1 MEIET
6 NTNNSD
12 NNNDINEKMKQII
25 KTNFIFEKNSEKFL
39 KDNLS
44 PTALLKGNSLTL
56 NKTRNIINC
65 LNEYNM
71 SKYTENEYL
80 FQKSQEE
87 AKKKIKIINNNEN
100 IKAKEDI
107 LEIIYSSLSYDN
119 TNKYILLKS
128 LNKLSKLGFKDEF
141 IKLIKEYRMII
152 SKDDIK
158 EENIQYYEIKDLFIP
173 KDEDELKKYLI
184 EILIIL
190 VNLFDKNSRNI
201 EKIVIEFELKDGIL
215 YFKNNTL
222 NNNLEIN
229 NKDLF
234 NFSKIYRQFK
244 FIKKY
249 FFNQPIIY
257 ESNNILYYNK
267 IMNMIFDSFLNER
280 NNNNTF
286 SFNLVDNKLYNLIN
300 LKNFISD
307 ILIKQIKN
315 NDKFTKELDLSL
327 KFFLY
332 ATDSKFYG
340 VIENI
345 EKNFIIKLNANDSLN
360 EKNVTDY
367 FKNKKKIFDEC
378 IIEKDKFSIKKNE
391 QILTFEYNK
400 YNKFIL
406 DKIFNLVKFDLI
418 EQEKYKT
425 LYLENFQTENFFSKK
440 EIEYLKNL
448 LYHIINS
455 NFFQKLIQLFSDKD
469 LLPNDILRNKSIQDY
484 IINNIIF
491 LPYKEK
497 DIDTQSITFYHNAQI
512 LVSGYP
518 YGKNKYTNNNVYH
531 LLELSRKLLQLIH
544 EFIHSIKR
552 YLNICTNGIIS
563 SNTID
568 KTGNNEEEAGYL
580 FELYLFNWRNENYSK
595 FEKLFV
601 DRKLNENLKN
611 GFIDMY
617 TALNLLN
624 PDLYNNDINTIR
636 NILYKNI
643 EFNQEI
649 KNIELKNI
657 LSDMGYNNNE
667 KIEDFKKGKSKI
679 YASRYNLNPNIIN
692 AQFKCGTKHI

>member
-65 LNEYNM
+65 LNEYSM

-234 NFSKIYRQFK
+234 NISKIYRQFK

-667 KIEDFKKGKSKI
+667 KIEELKKDKSKI
-679 YASRYNLNPNIIN
+679 YASRYNFYSNTIY
-692 AQFKCGTKHI
+692 AQFKCETKYI

>member
-1 MEIET
+1 
-6 NTNNSD
+6 
-12 NNNDINEKMKQII
+12 
-25 KTNFIFEKNSEKFL
+25 
-39 KDNLS
+39 
-44 PTALLKGNSLTL
+44 
-56 NKTRNIINC
+56 
-65 LNEYNM
+65 
-71 SKYTENEYL
+71 
-80 FQKSQEE
+80 
-87 AKKKIKIINNNEN
+87 
-100 IKAKEDI
+100 
-107 LEIIYSSLSYDN
+107 
-119 TNKYILLKS
+119 
-128 LNKLSKLGFKDEF
+128 
-141 IKLIKEYRMII
+141 
-152 SKDDIK
+152 
-158 EENIQYYEIKDLFIP
+158 
-173 KDEDELKKYLI
+173 
-184 EILIIL
+184 
-190 VNLFDKNSRNI
+190 
-201 EKIVIEFELKDGIL
+201 
-215 YFKNNTL
+215 
-222 NNNLEIN
+222 
-229 NKDLF
+229 
-234 NFSKIYRQFK
+234 
-244 FIKKY
+244 
-249 FFNQPIIY
+249 
-257 ESNNILYYNK
+257 
-267 IMNMIFDSFLNER
+267 MIFDSFLNER

-497 DIDTQSITFYHNAQI
+497 DIDTQSITFYHNAKI

-552 YLNICTNGIIS
+552 YFNICTNGIIS

-568 KTGNNEEEAGYL
+568 KTGNNEEEASYL

-649 KNIELKNI
+649 KNIELKNF

-667 KIEDFKKGKSKI
+667 KIEELKKDKSKM

>member
-65 LNEYNM
+65 LNEYSM

-87 AKKKIKIINNNEN
+87 AKKKIKIIINNEN

-234 NFSKIYRQFK
+234 NISKIYRQFK

-649 KNIELKNI
+649 KNLELKNF

-667 KIEDFKKGKSKI
+667 KIEELKKDKSKI
-679 YASRYNLNPNIIN
+679 YGSRYNLNPNIIN